1 MRDQMTRSIPTAFVY
16 YLALASILLCCNGKS
31 SNPAS
36 TSQPSQLD
44 REVIGTWRYALP
56 WNKDTT
62 FNIIMS
68 FDSTLGYRIGVNI
81 NGTDTMEKET
91 GTWSVAS
98 DSASKRDSVWMDR
111 VSCRQINLTT
121 NMLDSVDCGI
131 DRAGI
136 RLNIDDSGAWEIPLG
151 DFVKYLPSDIAQI
164 ASALQLP
171 QVAFV
176 KDPL

>member
-1 MRDQMTRSIPTAFVY
+1 
-16 YLALASILLCCNGKS
+16 
-31 SNPAS
+31 
-36 TSQPSQLD
+36 
-44 REVIGTWRYALP
+44 
-56 WNKDTT
+56 
-62 FNIIMS
+62 MS
-68 FDSTLGYRIGVNI
+68 YDSTRGYRIGVNI

-121 NMLDSVDCGI
+121 NTLDSVDCGI

-136 RLNIDDSGAWEIPLG
+136 RLNIDDGGAWEIPLG